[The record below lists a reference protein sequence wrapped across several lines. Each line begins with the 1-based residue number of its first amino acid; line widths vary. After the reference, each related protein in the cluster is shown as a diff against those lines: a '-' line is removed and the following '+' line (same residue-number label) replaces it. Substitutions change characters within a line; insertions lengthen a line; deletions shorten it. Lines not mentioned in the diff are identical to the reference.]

1 MRPFILAA
9 FLALFASQV
18 FARINITIPG
28 LGNITASRFLQ
39 VNDPVFT
46 DATCQSTCSNATTIV
61 QQCGDDND
69 ACLCGP
75 AATGAIHSCQQ
86 CMFTDLIH
94 LNRRPED
101 PLAGSAPALTAYATA
116 CTNVSKVD
124 VGHDFIT
131 LALPADWDGPFGQG
145 LNTFGTVVSVMAAT
159 VLGAGLITVVNT
171 M

>member
-1 MRPFILAA
+1 MRQLT
-9 FLALFASQV
+9 ALWWG
-18 FARINITIPG
+18 I
-28 LGNITASRFLQ
+28 
-39 VNDPVFT
+39 
-46 DATCQSTCSNATTIV
+46 
-61 QQCGDDND
+61 
-69 ACLCGP
+69 
-75 AATGAIHSCQQ
+75 
-86 CMFTDLIH
+86 
-94 LNRRPED
+94 
-101 PLAGSAPALTAYATA
+101 TAYATA

>member
-9 FLALFASQV
+9 FLALFATQV
-18 FARINITIPG
+18 FARINITIDG
-28 LGNITASRFLQ
+28 LGNIPASRFLQ

-46 DATCQSTCSNATTIV
+46 DCQQDCGNAVSIV

-75 AATGAIHSCQQ
+75 AATTAIHACQQ

-94 LNRRPED
+94 LNRRAQD

-116 CTNVSKVD
+116 CTNVSTLD
-124 VGHDFIT
+124 VGKNFTT

-145 LNTFGTVVSVMAAT
+145 LNTFGTVVSVAAAAI
-159 VLGAGLITVVNT
+159 LGTGLITVVNT

>member
-9 FLALFASQV
+9 FLALFAGQV
-18 FARINITIPG
+18 LARINITIAG
-28 LGNITASRFLQ
+28 LGNLTASQFLQ
-39 VNDPVFT
+39 VKDAVFT
-46 DATCQSTCSNATTIV
+46 DCQDCANAVNIV

-75 AATGAIHSCQQ
+75 TATDAIHACQQ
-86 CMFTDLIH
+86 CMFDDLIH
-94 LNRRPED
+94 LNRRPQD
-101 PLAGSAPALTAYATA
+101 PLAGSAPALAAYATA
-116 CTNVSKVD
+116 CTNVSQLD
-124 VGHDFIT
+124 VGKNFTT

-145 LNTFGTVVSVMAAT
+145 LNTFGTVVSVIAAT